1 MTAARVTL
9 SPDDALALA
18 EIVQEGLIREAVE
31 ELGSIEVLLPSGRS
45 VRVSD
50 DDLEIGA

>member
-1 MTAARVTL
+1 MIARVTL
-9 SPDDALALA
+9 SLDDALALA
-18 EIVQEGLIREAVE
+18 ETVQEGLVREAVE

-50 DDLEIGA
+50 DGSEVAL